1 MKKFLVIAG
10 ITVAVAALAFV
21 AVGSAVAADDG
32 PPQRPFGGFGPGGSR
47 PGGCG
52 MWGGGGNWEVFDTIA
67 DEFGMTPTEL
77 FEALH
82 DGGTIEELAEA
93 EGVDL
98 EDLHETLADLHQE
111 RARER
116 IQEAVESGDISQDQA
131 DWMLEGMENGY
142 GPMGRGFGHGG
153 RGMRIHADQ

>member
-1 MKKFLVIAG
+1 MKKILVIAG
-10 ITVAVAALAFV
+10 ITVAVAAIAFV
-21 AVGSAVAADDG
+21 AVGSTVAADDN
-32 PPQRPFGGFGPGGSR
+32 PPLPPVGGFG

-52 MWGGGGNWEVFDTIA
+52 MWGGGGNWDAFDTIA

-82 DGGTIEELAEA
+82 DGSTIEELAEA

-98 EDLHETLADLHQE
+98 DDLQATLGDLHQE

-116 IQEAVESGDISQDQA
+116 IQEAVENGDITQEQA

-142 GPMGRGFGHGG
+142 GRMGRGIDPHGG
-153 RGMRIHADQ
+153 GMRFSPMR